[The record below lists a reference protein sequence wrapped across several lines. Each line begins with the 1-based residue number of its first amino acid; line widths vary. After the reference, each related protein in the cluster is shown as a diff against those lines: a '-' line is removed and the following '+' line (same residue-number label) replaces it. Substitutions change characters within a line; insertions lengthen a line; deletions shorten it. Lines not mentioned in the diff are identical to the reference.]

1 MEPAGASRAC
11 ATARVPSPALHSF
24 LKLQSCG
31 RAGPTDLGAPLLVVR
46 LGIQPN
52 LFSFP
57 SSLLG
62 GVRLVV
68 RVVSDGPTPE
78 LSLTGADDSA
88 ERTERGG
95 WGREQQLQRG
105 AGRPVLPGMGEGGAN
120 SDSANSV
127 LDAEAMRW
135 HRAGESNS
143 PFSSPALDH
152 PDLSKGVSSVY
163 GPMCPAHSGPSNC

>member
-24 LKLQSCG
+24 LKLLSCG

-46 LGIQPN
+46 CGSQPN

-57 SSLLG
+57 SLLG

-68 RVVSDGPTPE
+68 WIVSDGPTSE

-88 ERTERGG
+88 ERTERAG

-105 AGRPVLPGMGEGGAN
+105 AGRPGLPGMGEGGAN

-127 LDAEAMRW
+127 LDAEATRW
-135 HRAGESNS
+135 HPAG
-143 PFSSPALDH
+143 A
-152 PDLSKGVSSVY
+152 GAWAR
-163 GPMCPAHSGPSNC
+163 GGGGI

>member
-24 LKLQSCG
+24 RKLQSCG

-46 LGIQPN
+46 CGVQPN

-57 SSLLG
+57 SLLG

-68 RVVSDGPTPE
+68 RIVSDGPTSE
-78 LSLTGADDSA
+78 LSLTVADDSA
-88 ERTERGG
+88 ERTERAG

-105 AGRPVLPGMGEGGAN
+105 AGRPGLPGMGEGGVN

-127 LDAEAMRW
+127 LDAEALRW
-135 HRAGESNS
+135 HPAGAGGHNS
-143 PFSSPALDH
+143 PFSSPAQTTQI
-152 PDLSKGVSSVY
+152 
-163 GPMCPAHSGPSNC
+163 

>member
-1 MEPAGASRAC
+1 MELAGASRAC

-46 LGIQPN
+46 CGIQPN

-57 SSLLG
+57 SLLG

-68 RVVSDGPTPE
+68 RIVSDGPTSE

-88 ERTERGG
+88 ERTERAG

-105 AGRPVLPGMGEGGAN
+105 AGRPGLPGMGGGREGRTLILRTR
-120 SDSANSV
+120 SW
-127 LDAEAMRW
+127 RPRP
-135 HRAGESNS
+135 RAGTRRERGPGRGGWGAYS
-143 PFSSPALDH
+143 PFSSPAQTTQI
-152 PDLSKGVSSVY
+152 
-163 GPMCPAHSGPSNC
+163 